1 MNLLIIRIVFLAIL
15 YLFFIAPG
23 MFRCADRTP
32 LMGHRF
38 YAHRGLFD
46 NEGAAP
52 ENSMA
57 AFQKA
62 VDAGYGI
69 EMDIQLS
76 KDDRMV
82 VFHDDTLW
90 RMCGMEGHVWDYT
103 LEELQRMKLKDSKE
117 TIPAFSDVLKMVDG
131 RVPLIIEYKM
141 DRPLKKSCVL
151 GDRLLRDYRGAYC
164 IESFHPLA
172 LMWYRKHRPEIVRG
186 QLSGNLWKSGEKLSY
201 NLAGL
206 FVAWLLTNVVS
217 RPDFIAYDHKYA
229 GNLSRRLCRR
239 MGALSVAYT
248 IKSREQYEK
257 VKDEF
262 ELFIFDSC
270 RLG

>member
-1 MNLLIIRIVFLAIL
+1 MNLFLIKIVFLVLL
-15 YLFFIAPG
+15 YFFLIAPRI
-23 MFRCADRTP
+23 FRCADRTP

-46 NEGAAP
+46 NEGTVP

-76 KDDRMV
+76 KDDQMV
-82 VFHDDTLW
+82 VFHDDTLQ

-117 TIPAFSDVLKMVDG
+117 TIPSFSDVLKMVNG
-131 RVPLIIEYKM
+131 RVPLIVEYKM
-141 DRPLKKSCVL
+141 DRPLIKNCVL
-151 GDRLLRDYRGAYC
+151 GDRLLRAYEGVYC

-172 LMWYRKHRPEIVRG
+172 LMWYRAHRPEVVRG
-186 QLSGNLWKSGEKLSY
+186 QLSGNLWKSGEKLAY

-229 GNLSRRLCRR
+229 GNLSRRLCRG

-248 IKSREQYEK
+248 IKSQEQYEK
-257 VKDEF
+257 AKDEF
-262 ELFIFDSC
+262 DLFIFDSC
-270 RLG
+270 RLE